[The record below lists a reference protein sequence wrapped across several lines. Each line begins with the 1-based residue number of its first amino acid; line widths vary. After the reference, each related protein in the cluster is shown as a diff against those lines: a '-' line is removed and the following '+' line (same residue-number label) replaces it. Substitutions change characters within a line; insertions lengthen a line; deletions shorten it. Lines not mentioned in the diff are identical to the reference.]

1 MAHDP
6 GPCGPQ
12 FEDWEDAYSD
22 WQKADDA
29 ADEAMEDV
37 VVGTGIGIAG
47 CILLPIAGCVLGGA
61 NALKKDWDSI
71 EASLKRNEAA
81 DASRQAQKDYQK
93 CVADHKKYYG
103 PQP

>member
-29 ADEAMEDV
+29 ADEAIEDV
-37 VVGTGIGIAG
+37 AVGTGIGIAG
-47 CILLPIAGCVLGGA
+47 CILLPFVGCALGAA

-71 EASLKRNEAA
+71 EATNKRNEAA
-81 DASRQAQKDYQK
+81 EDRDEAKKKYMD
-93 CVADHKKYYG
+93 CVANHKEYYG
-103 PQP
+103 PRP